1 MKCKVLKKY
10 YDPFEKVTKRP
21 GEVVEIP
28 EGRIEAYSPYVYD
41 IEAPMPEK
49 TEAKA
54 PTIEEAKAAPSMRI
68 TERAKP
74 AKKKVK

>member
-10 YDPFEKVTKRP
+10 YDPFEKVIKRP
-21 GEVVEIP
+21 GEIVEIP
-28 EGRIEAYSPYVYD
+28 EERIETYSPYVYD
-41 IEAPMPEK
+41 IEAPAPEK
-49 TEAKA
+49 VEVKA
-54 PTIEEAKAAPSMRI
+54 PTIEEAMAAPPMQI